1 MGHRRSVRWK
11 GRVGSPQPPYWPW
24 ACTARGSGTT
34 ARGSSAL
41 PVGGTFVQCAQPL
54 ASRSPPSWNGPTQK
68 TNMPEPTSSVHRQQ
82 PDGEPRM
89 STSATKAWII
99 LTLTKQNRMIPRFAF
114 TRSEV
119 RKSHYHRWG
128 HQHAD
133 SPESPVQHPALTPQ
147 WRHRAKFS
155 ENTPTPFLPHD

>member
-1 MGHRRSVRWK
+1 MGVVRRLLGGA
-11 GRVGSPQPPYWPW
+11 GRPLSPCRPW
-24 ACTARGSGTT
+24 ACTARGSGAT
-34 ARGSSAL
+34 AGGL
-41 PVGGTFVQCAQPL
+41 GVLQVGRTFVQCAQPL

-68 TNMPEPTSSVHRQQ
+68 TNMPETTSSVHRQQ
-82 PDGEPRM
+82 PDWEPRM
-89 STSATKAWII
+89 STSKTKAWIV

-128 HQHAD
+128 HQHVD

-147 WRHRAKFS
+147 WRHRPKSS
-155 ENTPTPFLPHD
+155 ENTPTPLLPQD